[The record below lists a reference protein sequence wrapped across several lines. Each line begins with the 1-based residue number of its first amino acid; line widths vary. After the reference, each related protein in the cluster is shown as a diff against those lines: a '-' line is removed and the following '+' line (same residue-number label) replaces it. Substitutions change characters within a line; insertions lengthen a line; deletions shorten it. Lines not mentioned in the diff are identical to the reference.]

1 MDKIW
6 QACRKMDIA
15 GLDTMIHHLRSSWML
30 LNAARP
36 LQDLYDTVHSPEM
49 DGTEL
54 KEKVQA
60 VLDTGEMIVMQAQKK
75 KEELWEK

>member
-1 MDKIW
+1 
-6 QACRKMDIA
+6 
-15 GLDTMIHHLRSSWML
+15 ML

-36 LQDLYDTVHSPEM
+36 LQDLYDTIHSPEM